1 MLEMQSPVHSSFS
14 ETESLEGPLF
24 TPNEING
31 LSDGEASPAPPPPK
45 ISVSVQY
52 FLSIL
57 FGILFGILLNF
68 LKVNDDTVS
77 LITLPGALFL
87 RALQCTVI
95 PMMFFNI
102 ICSVYD
108 IFGAGNASSIGNRAI
123 WFYTL
128 TTVLATIEGV
138 VIANVFSSLLV
149 SKDSDDDDDG
159 VKVALACPEDE
170 GVLTM
175 AMDGTVLC
183 IPHNDLETYNVTS
196 KCVLTR
202 PPLTHPH
209 PSSQVPKL
217 LPPRQRGRPGER
229 SRSEAVPR

>member
-1 MLEMQSPVHSSFS
+1 MCGGMVEMQPQSFS

-24 TPNEING
+24 SRNEMNV
-31 LSDGEASPAPPPPK
+31 LSDGQSVAPPPPPK

-52 FLSIL
+52 FISIIS
-57 FGILFGILLNF
+57 GILFGILLNY
-68 LKVNDDTVS
+68 LKVNDGVVS

-102 ICSVYD
+102 VCSVYE
-108 IFGAGNASSIGNRAI
+108 IFGSGSASSIGNRAI

-128 TTVLATIEGV
+128 TTVMATLEGI
-138 VIANVFSSLLV
+138 VIANIFSSLLV

-159 VKVALACPEDE
+159 VKVSLACPEDE

-175 AMDGTVLC
+175 TIDGTVLC
-183 IPHNDLETYNVTS
+183 IPHDDLKAYNVTS
-196 KCVLTR
+196 KSGL
-202 PPLTHPH
+202 
-209 PSSQVPKL
+209 S
-217 LPPRQRGRPGER
+217 LPPVSLCPHRAP
-229 SRSEAVPR
+229 